1 MRCIMLCWIC
11 FISSFFCRMAAQDS
25 IAITYSD
32 YYTSNSIKPNRLP
45 ILPKAQRVNKNSSTI
60 VLSNSD
66 LEEQVKKCVA
76 YAISVWQASI
86 LNCDSIFIQV
96 NVENIKEDIR
106 TTVLYDMIDGTYM
119 PRALERYKDPTK
131 KHDTSYSDGIITI
144 NSNTIWDY
152 SLEDNIAPNSNNL
165 TYGIMRAIARI
176 LGFGSSVI
184 IEDPDNYICSLKKG
198 YSVFDGLV
206 TNANGIRLTSINPK
220 EGKPNE
226 ELKSYINAPEQTFWV
241 NANSRQYQ
249 LQSPP
254 YTVDN
259 QPFVFL
265 KDENSLMR
273 SDLQVGNYMF
283 QVDETTQAILNNLGW
298 NTPSPSQIKIVSDD
312 IPDTGLASA
321 YESHRFSIEKGS
333 LSLQNP
339 KWEFILPL
347 ANGKTQSIL
356 LVDNNLSSTITP
368 ITNEE
373 LYKINSDGDIE
384 GVLQFSCSING
395 KDVRVLP
402 FKIHLELKPLIEYA
416 SITKIVDNSPF
427 ASYDAY
433 YKVKYRGAEF
443 IKVSVEEEYGS
454 RLKTWYTKE
463 PYIAFGIADHITF
476 PYYAW
481 IDFIAENKYGK
492 SIYTI
497 ELQPYGV
504 VSASYLSQSTS
515 ETDHHTSSI
524 HSNSIDDSDSFE
536 VYDVNGFKLETFNK
550 LSDINQIRRKG
561 LLFIKHIRS
570 GVLLETFKRI
580 NQ

>member
-1 MRCIMLCWIC
+1 MIKINKEKTKSNFMRCIMLCWIC

-25 IAITYSD
+25 IAVTYSD
-32 YYTSNSIKPNRLP
+32 YYTSNNTKPNRLP

-60 VLSNSD
+60 VVTNSD
-66 LEEQVKKCVA
+66 IEEQAKKCVE
-76 YAISVWQASI
+76 YAISVWEASI

-96 NVENIKEDIR
+96 KVENIKEDIR
-106 TTVLYDMIDGTYM
+106 TTVRYNVIDSTYM
-119 PRALERYKDPTK
+119 PSALERYKDPTK
-131 KHDTSYSDGIITI
+131 KHDISSPDGIITI

-152 SLEDNIAPNSNNL
+152 SLEDNISPNGNNL

-176 LGFGSSVI
+176 LGFGSSI
-184 IEDPDNYICSLKKG
+184 TIKDPDNYICSLQRG
-198 YSVFDGLV
+198 YSVFDELV
-206 TNANGIRLTSINPK
+206 TNSNGIKLTSINPN

-226 ELKSYINAPEQTFWV
+226 ELKSYINAPGQTFWV

-254 YTVDN
+254 YTADTP
-259 QPFVFL
+259 PFVFL

-273 SDLQVGNYMF
+273 SDLQVGSYAF
-283 QVDETTQAILNNLGW
+283 QVDETTQAILNKLGW
-298 NTPSPSQIKIVSDD
+298 NTQSPSQIKIVSDD

-321 YESHRFSIEKGS
+321 YESHRFSIERGT
-333 LSLQNP
+333 LSIQNP

-356 LVDNNLSSTITP
+356 LVDNNLSSTIAP

-373 LYKINSDGDIE
+373 LYKINPDGDIE

-395 KDVRVLP
+395 KEVRALP

-416 SITKIVDNSPF
+416 SIAKIVDNSPL

-433 YKVKYRGAEF
+433 YKVKYRGAEY
-443 IKVSVEEEYGS
+443 IKVSVEEEYAS

-463 PYIAFGIADHITF
+463 PYIAFGIADHITS

-504 VSASYLSQSTS
+504 VS
-515 ETDHHTSSI
+515 I
-524 HSNSIDDSDSFE
+524 RSNSIDSSDSFE
-536 VYDVNGFKLETFNK
+536 VYDVNGFKLGTFNK
-550 LSDINQIRRKG
+550 LSDINQIQLKG
-561 LLFIKHIRS
+561 LLIIKHIRGS
-570 GVLLETFKRI
+570 VLVETFKKM